1 MKATHELVQIATA
14 GGGLRLAASS
24 KATPELI
31 QIAAAAAAKK
41 VQIFLT
47 NADTKAT
54 HELVQIAAAG
64 KGCVV
69 FEFA

>member
-1 MKATHELVQIATA
+1 MKATHELVQIAAA

-24 KATPELI
+24 KATHELV
-31 QIAAAAAAKK
+31 QIAAAASRTQA
-41 VQIFLT
+41 QIFLT
-47 NADTKAT
+47 NAGAKAT

-69 FEFA
+69 FEFD